1 MPYPVVEFMPKKKS
15 RAPKI
20 VAQILSTLFT
30 AVMVIGFIACVSLT
44 PPKYI
49 PFEEVNLYNTNF
61 EDVYEL
67 KDLRVVSKY
76 SEDEDFD
83 YYLVLLPYKD
93 ETVKAASFRCSKV
106 YFEDE
111 NRIAPD
117 FGKTDFSFTVGVT
130 IDTVEYLYD
139 YIIADYS
146 NAVDD
151 LKKDGINV
159 VSTELDFTWA
169 CEANEESFND
179 YCDIEKSAYIFSSIL
194 SAVLLI
200 AGAVLMIMSFKER
213 NTEAGLS
220 EMGYAKQNGV
230 YFDPDF
236 DNRF

>member
-1 MPYPVVEFMPKKKS
+1 MPYPVVEFMPIKKS
-15 RAPKI
+15 KAPKI
-20 VAQILSTLFT
+20 IAQILSTLFT
-30 AVMVIGFIACVSLT
+30 AVMVIGFIACISLT
-44 PPKYI
+44 LPKYI

-67 KDLRVVSKY
+67 KDLKVVSKY
-76 SEDEDFD
+76 SEDEDFA

-93 ETVKAASFRCSKV
+93 ETVKTASFRCSKA

-111 NRIAPD
+111 NGIAPD
-117 FGKTDFSFTVGVT
+117 FEKTDFSFTVGVT
-130 IDTVEYLYD
+130 IDTMDYLYD
-139 YIIADYS
+139 YIIADYR

-151 LKKDGINV
+151 LKKNGINT
-159 VSTELDFTWA
+159 VSTELDFVRA

-179 YCDIEKSAYIFSSIL
+179 YCDAEKSAYIFSSVL
-194 SAVLLI
+194 SAVLSV
-200 AGAVLMIMSFKER
+200 AGVVMMIMSFKER
-213 NTEAGLS
+213 NTEAQLS